1 MYENLTYEQL
11 LAGMLSYALAK
22 NPGLDS
28 REGSP
33 LWYGSAPSAV
43 ELQNLYIQLD
53 TVLRETYAVTASRPY
68 LILRAKERGLTPHEA
83 TSAIIKGVFTP
94 ASVAVPIGSRFSLGE
109 MNYTV
114 LEKISEEPGAYTL
127 QAETPGESGNQSAGT
142 LIPIEYIDGLETAR
156 ATEILIPGEDDED
169 TEAFRQR
176 YLVSFASQA
185 FGGNRAD
192 YIQKVNDIDGVGG
205 VKVYRV
211 WNGGISPTSFL
222 PPDGF
227 SAWFSA
233 LPISTPPEIKTWL
246 ESVSKAALDG
256 LLTVGGTIRLVIL
269 DSTFGVPSK
278 TLVKTVQERIDPV
291 TGHGEGYG
299 LAPIGHFVTVTG
311 VDPVTID
318 LTMELTYQ
326 DGWAW
331 ADVKNY
337 AEKAV
342 DGYLNDLAKTWADQ
356 DDPLVVRIS
365 GIETA
370 LLGCPGV
377 IDVGGTTING
387 KSENLILGAN
397 DIPVRGDIH
406 G

>member
-1 MYENLTYEQL
+1 MYENMTYEQL
-11 LAGMLSYALAK
+11 LAGMLAFALAK

-68 LILRAKERGLTPHEA
+68 LILRAKERGLTPYEA
-83 TSAIIKGVFTP
+83 TSAIIKGKFTP
-94 ASVAVPIGSRFSLGE
+94 ASVAVPVGSRFSLGG

-114 LEKISEEPGAYTL
+114 LGAITGESGAYTL
-127 QAETPGESGNQSAGT
+127 QAETPGEIGNQSAGT
-142 LIPIEYIDGLETAR
+142 LVPIEYIDGLETAK
-156 ATEILIPGEDDED
+156 ATEILIPGEDQED

-176 YLVSFASQA
+176 YLDSFASQA

-192 YIQKVNDIDGVGG
+192 YKQKVNEIEGVGG
-205 VKVYRV
+205 VKIYRV
-211 WNGGISPTSFL
+211 WNGNISPSSFL

-233 LPISTPPEIKTWL
+233 LPTSTPPAIKTWL
-246 ESVSKAALDG
+246 ETVSKAALDG

-269 DSTFGVPSK
+269 DSTFGVPSE
-278 TLVKTVQERIDPV
+278 TLVNTVQERVDPV

-299 LAPIGHFVTVTG
+299 LAPIGHFVTVKG
-311 VDPVTID
+311 VDPVTIN
-318 LTMELTYQ
+318 LSVQLTYQ
-326 DGWAW
+326 EGWTW

-337 AEKAV
+337 AEKAI

-377 IDVGGTTING
+377 IDVAGTTINT

-397 DIPVRGDIH
+397 EIPVRGGIN